1 MARASTDGV
10 RIDSMRSG
18 GAADQAKPALGID
31 DVIVEVEGNPVR
43 SVSDLEKATKSL
55 LENQPGVNV
64 LVAFDRGDE
73 RRLAVVELARP
84 RTEDVS
90 VEARKAS
97 LPVAVQALT
106 PALAERL
113 GLKGRTGVR
122 ITQVM
127 DAGAP
132 LRVGDIV
139 LAIDG
144 AAVKASSPTDEEVF
158 ATSLRQYAVGSKVTL
173 TVHRAGNEI
182 PVDATLRAAPR
193 QAREMKR
200 YEDVDLGFR
209 ARELADS
216 DLEDPRL
223 RGTSQGIIVDAIE
236 QGGWAA
242 LARLNT
248 GDVILAVDGKPV
260 ADVDGLAAQL
270 KAAVDGRRT
279 SLVFKVRRGVRTL
292 FVELEPVWKS

>member
-1 MARASTDGV
+1 MRRVDFALAASGSGARTVSTIFV
-10 RIDSMRSG
+10 VG
-18 GAADQAKPALGID
+18 GNEAATGDRFTVTPSRLTNIVINGMNPVAGSAADQLT
-31 DVIVEVEGNPVR
+31 VISNG
-43 SVSDLEKATKSL
+43 ATTS
-55 LENQPGVNV
+55 
-64 LVAFDRGDE
+64 F
-73 RRLAVVELARP
+73 
-84 RTEDVS
+84 RTTDS
-90 VEARKAS
+90 KY
-97 LPVAVQALT
+97 
-106 PALAERL
+106 
-113 GLKGRTGVR
+113 
-122 ITQVM
+122 
-127 DAGAP
+127 GAP
-132 LRVGDIV
+132 QSRMQQT
-139 LAIDG
+139 IDG

-270 KAAVDGRRT
+270 KALPSGVIDSAT
-279 SLVFKVRRGVRTL
+279 VRRL
-292 FVELEPVWKS
+292 P